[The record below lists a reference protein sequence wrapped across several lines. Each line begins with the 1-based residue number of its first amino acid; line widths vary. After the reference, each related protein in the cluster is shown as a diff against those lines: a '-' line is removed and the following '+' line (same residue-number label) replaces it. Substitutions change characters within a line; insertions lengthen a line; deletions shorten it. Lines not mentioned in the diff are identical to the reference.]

1 MPKKRLALSTNK
13 VGDITAVSLGD
24 DTYCY
29 VRKYAFGHGVLPFL
43 SKGLELDASK
53 FPSLTPAFHMHI
65 WVYNI
70 DPTPMCHVAHVP
82 FATEEESWGVPAY
95 YPPDLIEDCYRIHG
109 IFHGMSR
116 IIKPV
121 TEADVAGLEEFRRY
135 QPPQFREH
143 LFSRLPEWTYIT
155 GSSAISETVNAT
167 EEPAATAFYEIVFQA
182 ADFTFGGRDEV
193 EDPLDEALRESDLG
207 EVTGGGSGGGI
218 CHIDVEVKQAKRGL
232 ALIRKVLRKLKVAR
246 STRIHQTEPEPREF
260 GVYP

>member
-1 MPKKRLALSTNK
+1 MPKKRLALLTNK

-29 VRKYAFGHGVLPFL
+29 VRKYRFGYGVLPFL

-70 DPTPMCHVAHVP
+70 DPTPMYHVAHIP
-82 FATEEESWGVPAY
+82 FTTEEESCGQPAY
-95 YPPDLIEDCYRIHG
+95 YPPGPIEDCYRIHNALG
-109 IFHGMSR
+109 

-121 TEADVAGLEEFRRY
+121 TEADVAGLEMLVRY
-135 QPPQFREH
+135 QPPQFREY
-143 LFSRLPEWTYIT
+143 LFSRRTEWTYIT
-155 GSSAISETVNAT
+155 GSSPISETMNAA
-167 EEPAATAFYEIVFQA
+167 EEPASTTFYEIVFQA
-182 ADFTFGGRDEV
+182 ADFTFDGRDEI
-193 EDPLDEALRESDLG
+193 EDPLDEALRESELG

-218 CHIDVEVKQAKRGL
+218 CNIDVEVKDAKRGL
-232 ALIRKVLRKLKVAR
+232 AVIRKVLRKLKVAR

-260 GVYP
+260 GIYP